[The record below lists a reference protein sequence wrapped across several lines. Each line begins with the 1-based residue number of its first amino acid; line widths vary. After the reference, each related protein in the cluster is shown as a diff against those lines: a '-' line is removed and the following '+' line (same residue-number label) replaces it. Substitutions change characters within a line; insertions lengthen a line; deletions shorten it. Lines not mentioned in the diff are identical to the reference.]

1 MNTAGTQPS
10 ADEHLTLG
18 SATGVDLDL
27 KIAGPG
33 SRSYAF
39 VIDWHVRFLL
49 ACTWLLIAVYLFHV
63 NLGSP
68 LAPAAL
74 GAEVPAAAI
83 YFLYHP
89 IIEVIMRGRS
99 PGKRIAGLVLV
110 DQNGGTP
117 GTAAILIRNV
127 FRLID
132 SLPAFYLVGLVS
144 CFITERRVRIGDI
157 AAGTL
162 LIIEDAEAQE
172 SLARIQAL
180 AAGSSLPLPTLEL
193 LDQVID
199 RWAGLEEDK
208 RIEFGRKLI
217 VRIGGVD
224 PASLAALTD
233 DQLLARLQRL
243 RGGQPGTAAGRG

>member
-1 MNTAGTQPS
+1 
-10 ADEHLTLG
+10 
-18 SATGVDLDL
+18 
-27 KIAGPG
+27 
-33 SRSYAF
+33 
-39 VIDWHVRFLL
+39 
-49 ACTWLLIAVYLFHV
+49 
-63 NLGSP
+63 
-68 LAPAAL
+68 
-74 GAEVPAAAI
+74 
-83 YFLYHP
+83 
-89 IIEVIMRGRS
+89 
-99 PGKRIAGLVLV
+99 VLV

-193 LDQVID
+193 LDQVIE

>member
-1 MNTAGTQPS
+1 MSTAGTQTS
-10 ADEHLTLG
+10 TDEHFSVQ

-39 VIDWHVRFLL
+39 VIDWHIRFLL
-49 ACTWLLIAVYLFHV
+49 ACTWLLISVYLFHV
-63 NLGSP
+63 NLRSP
-68 LAPAAL
+68 LAQAAL
-74 GAEVPAAAI
+74 ATEVPAAVI

-89 IIEVIMRGRS
+89 TLEVIMRGLS

-110 DQNGGTP
+110 DRNGGTP
-117 GTAAILIRNV
+117 GTSAILIRNV

-144 CFITERRVRIGDI
+144 CFVTETRVRIGDM

-162 LIIEDAEAQE
+162 LIVEDADAQG
-172 SLARIQAL
+172 SLERMQAL

-193 LDQVID
+193 LDQVIE
-199 RWAGLEEDK
+199 RWDGLEEAR
-208 RIEFGRKLI
+208 RIDFGRKLI

-233 DQLLARLQRL
+233 DQLLTRLKQL
-243 RGGQPGTAAGRG
+243 RG